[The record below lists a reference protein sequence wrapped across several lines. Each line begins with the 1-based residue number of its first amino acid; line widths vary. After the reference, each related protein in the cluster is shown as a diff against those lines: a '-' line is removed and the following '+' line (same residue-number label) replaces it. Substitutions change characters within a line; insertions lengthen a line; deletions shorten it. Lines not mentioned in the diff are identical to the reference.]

1 MTVKIL
7 VTGARGFVGARVMEA
22 LKREAGVVAIAAPSL
37 RGVDRDGIRRLID
50 RAEPDAIVHTAA
62 ISDIPTCAANPEAS
76 YRANVEIPVWI
87 AETGVKCA
95 LFSTDQVYGG
105 APGEGPYAE
114 GDEALVNLYAR
125 HKLEMERAVLDV
137 NPDAVLLRA
146 TWMYDMP
153 LYGAAN
159 RPNFLTLMLGRDA
172 LRFSA
177 TARRAVT
184 YVREV
189 AAWMPRALTLPGGVY
204 HYGSASDM
212 TMLDTARYLAA
223 LLRLRVELSDSGP
236 DHDLWMNCEKIRT
249 GGICFNTTA
258 EGLKRCIADYGLDQ

>member
-22 LKREAGVVAIAAPSL
+22 LKREAGVQAVAAPSL

-50 RAEPDAIVHTAA
+50 RAEPDAIVHTTA

-114 GDEALVNLYAR
+114 GDEAPVNLYAR
-125 HKLEMERAVLDV
+125 HKLEMERAVLGV

-159 RPNFLTLMLGRDA
+159 RPNFLTLMLGRDV

-204 HYGSASDM
+204 NYGSESDM
-212 TMLDTARYLAA
+212 TMLDTAKYLSA
-223 LLRLRVELSDSGP
+223 LLKLRVELSDSGP

>member
-7 VTGARGFVGARVMEA
+7 VTGPRGFVGARVMEA

-114 GDEALVNLYAR
+114 GDEAPVNLYAR

-189 AAWMPRALTLPGGVY
+189 AAWMPHALELPGGVY
-204 HYGSASDM
+204 NYGSESDM

-236 DHDLWMNCEKIRT
+236 DHELWMNCEKIRT